1 MDANSY
7 DLQILDTFQFGLQTS
22 INNAIA
28 EHRCVKLIYN
38 SCVLSLTECG
48 FKVHTDVN
56 SPKWTMASLDIWT
69 AISVLL
75 LTNNYKTGD
84 DNRPKSPLFS
94 WQIRKYVW

>member
-1 MDANSY
+1 MSEQAPQVHRNINSREHRSVKCIITKKEKKKKMDANYY

-28 EHRCVKLIYN
+28 EHRCVKLIYS

-56 SPKWTMASLDIWT
+56 SPK
-69 AISVLL
+69 
-75 LTNNYKTGD
+75 
-84 DNRPKSPLFS
+84 
-94 WQIRKYVW
+94 

>member
-1 MDANSY
+1 MDANYY

-28 EHRCVKLIYN
+28 EHRCVKLIYS

-56 SPKWTMASLDIWT
+56 SPTTRLVTITD
-69 AISVLL
+69 L
-75 LTNNYKTGD
+75 
-84 DNRPKSPLFS
+84 NRHYF
-94 WQIRKYVW
+94 RGR

>member
-7 DLQILDTFQFGLQTS
+7 DLQILDTFQCGLQTS

-28 EHRCVKLIYN
+28 EHRCVKFIYN

-56 SPKWTMASLDIWT
+56 SPK
-69 AISVLL
+69 
-75 LTNNYKTGD
+75 
-84 DNRPKSPLFS
+84 
-94 WQIRKYVW
+94 